1 MQATG
6 QGPVTHT
13 QAHEY
18 AIGQRFRMRQID
30 ARAMWPGWESNKNR
44 VPWSVT
50 DHIGVDDRLLCKY
63 RGRTAHN
70 RQLIGN
76 DGVCEFTLTQRFRSR
91 DTLLDLLGS
100 PASGSSA
107 GMQAT
112 GQGSV
117 TRKRAREYAI
127 GQRFHMRRLDARAL

>member
-18 AIGQRFRMRQID
+18 AIRQRFHMRRLD
-30 ARAMWPGWESNKNR
+30 ARAMWPGWENASNNR

-50 DHIGVDDRLLCKY
+50 DHTGVDDDRLLCKY
-63 RGRTAHN
+63 RGRSAHN

-76 DGVCEFTLTQRFRSR
+76 DGVCEFALTQRFRSR

-112 GQGSV
+112 GQGPV
-117 TRKRAREYAI
+117 TRKRARE
-127 GQRFHMRRLDARAL
+127 